1 MMSLILNTL
10 PDRFRD
16 LQTQRSEWLAKKEAL
31 SSKLDDHRA
40 KTVAATAEL
49 RRLENEIDST
59 VAAAGDPGAQ
69 LKKLRAMRD
78 AVRDFENVEII
89 TEQVIEG
96 AQNEI
101 SKLNVEMAAILQA
114 ATIRAR
120 NALGDQLQEKVDEIE
135 SAITAWAGAVFE
147 AAERFGLGTPASGSE
162 IVLRGL
168 R

>member
-1 MMSLILNTL
+1 MMSLILSTL